1 MKKKGIGLCGSHR
14 TGKTTLAKEIAEK
27 TGLEFIET
35 STSEVFSRNGLHPSE
50 PMDFATRIWIQNKV
64 VSVAEKVWSDAQER
78 FITDRTPIDMMAY
91 TLADIDGTSS
101 VDFPALE
108 EYLEHCFRVTDS
120 LFSHLF
126 ILQPAIPLIHEEGKA
141 ALNRA
146 YMEHLNILMQGL
158 CCDER
163 LHCPVTVV
171 PRDIIPLDDRVKTI
185 VEILAEKEKKAKL

>member
-1 MKKKGIGLCGSHR
+1 
-14 TGKTTLAKEIAEK
+14 
-27 TGLEFIET
+27 
-35 STSEVFSRNGLHPSE
+35 
-50 PMDFATRIWIQNKV
+50 
-64 VSVAEKVWSDAQER
+64 VWSDAREK

-91 TLADIDGTSS
+91 TLADIDGKSS
-101 VDFPALE
+101 VDFSALE
-108 EYLEHCFRVTDS
+108 GYLGHCFRVTDS

-126 ILQPAIPLIHEEGKA
+126 ILQPAIPLVHEEGKA

-163 LHCPVTVV
+163 LHSPIVTV
-171 PRDIIPLDDRVKTI
+171 PRHIIPLDDRVKTI

>member
-27 TGLEFIET
+27 TGLEFIQT
-35 STSEVFSRNGLHPSE
+35 STSEVFSQNGLHPSQS
-50 PMDFATRIWIQNKV
+50 MDFTTRIWIQNKV
-64 VSVAEKVWSDAQER
+64 ISAAEKVWSDAREK

-91 TLADIDGTSS
+91 TLADIDGKSS
-101 VDFPALE
+101 VDFSALE
-108 EYLEHCFRVTDS
+108 GYLGHCFRVTDS

-126 ILQPAIPLIHEEGKA
+126 ILQPAIPLVHEEGKA

-163 LHCPVTVV
+163 LHSPIVTV
-171 PRDIIPLDDRVKTI
+171 PRHIIPLDDRVKTI